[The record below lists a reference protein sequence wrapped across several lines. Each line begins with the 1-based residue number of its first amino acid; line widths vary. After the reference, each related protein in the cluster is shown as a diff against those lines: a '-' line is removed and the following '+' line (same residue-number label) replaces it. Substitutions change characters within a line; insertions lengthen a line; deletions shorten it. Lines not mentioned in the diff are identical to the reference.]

1 MSEQE
6 NAALLDRLEMHCLE
20 GRFRYN
26 QLCSSTPVLIR
37 TNLSR
42 LMYRLSTKGEAS
54 LTLPRSDP
62 KAWLEEHV
70 ALGYTTPKE
79 VLGV

>member
-1 MSEQE
+1 
-6 NAALLDRLEMHCLE
+6 
-20 GRFRYN
+20 
-26 QLCSSTPVLIR
+26 
-37 TNLSR
+37 
-42 LMYRLSTKGEAS
+42 MYRLSTKGEAS